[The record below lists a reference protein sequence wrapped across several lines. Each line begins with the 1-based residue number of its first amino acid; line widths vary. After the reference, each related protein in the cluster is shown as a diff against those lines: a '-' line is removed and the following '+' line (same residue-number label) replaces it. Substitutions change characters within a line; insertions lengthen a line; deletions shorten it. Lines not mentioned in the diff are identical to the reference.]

1 MALLTPPWFKP
12 YSVVRKPPLTA
23 VQHFPTPLTQNP
35 LSPSDI
41 LTPLAKINP
50 SSPTAQSSPPTQSSP
65 SPPEKPPYATLP
77 KATAVDSALGQSYHS
92 RDKGKSKWH
101 DEDDFIPLAQLKRS
115 RFEDTPSVDSLSS
128 LEIAAYSL
136 TQLQHAKLIFGS
148 VQAFMASPLQ
158 VSRGF
163 SDVMPK
169 PLVFAPDYS
178 DVQVQAAPYPVTTA
192 IATISKAASMAVPTA
207 ASVAA
212 PTTAYVAASTTD
224 SVAVQPPTYVAVP
237 RRFARSSRGRRRAPP
252 KKAVSLMAQIPS
264 TLSQVIS
271 EIQEEDLLRPPPK
284 A

>member
-1 MALLTPPWFKP
+1 
-12 YSVVRKPPLTA
+12 
-23 VQHFPTPLTQNP
+23 
-35 LSPSDI
+35 
-41 LTPLAKINP
+41 
-50 SSPTAQSSPPTQSSP
+50 
-65 SPPEKPPYATLP
+65 
-77 KATAVDSALGQSYHS
+77 
-92 RDKGKSKWH
+92 
-101 DEDDFIPLAQLKRS
+101 
-115 RFEDTPSVDSLSS
+115 VDSLSS

-136 TQLQHAKLIFGS
+136 TQLQHAKPIFGP

-212 PTTAYVAASTTD
+212 PTTAHVAASTTD
-224 SVAVQPPTYVAVP
+224 SVAVQPPTSVAVP

-271 EIQEEDLLRPPPK
+271 EIQDEDLLRPPPK